1 MLDLL
6 YVALQHAAAQAH
18 RAHAPARAATSTG
31 SHLPKCELALPTL
44 QMLQLQLHNYPYIAA
59 FAGGYWILWLLFRR
73 SDARVFLSFV
83 LTLLAAAGLEVAA
96 VMTKRPPGVCRVQDL
111 VPAVAGALGAA
122 VLLGIWSRLR
132 RKPAYVRLV
141 KRPAPA
147 GSRSA
152 PLPPPPPSPRGGI
165 PQRAVIYDP
174 PPTGYA
180 PPPPPPDFSPGPTTE
195 VRPAAQA
202 APTET
207 VAPSKRFA
215 ARAAIAQRLQ
225 PILGRIK
232 PALQGLWAS
241 IVRRRRAVGIGLAAV
256 VIIGAAF
263 VLLRNP
269 SSVPVATEQPK
280 AAAVA
285 APEAPPPAP
294 RQLQSEV
301 EGYYEPSYQFTVA
314 DRRFTRLTLRP
325 DASVRF
331 SRLGSRQEVGCAD
344 ARISPAAV
352 HVRCDFEA
360 AGIIVTIDGRF
371 TSRYA
376 SDRLDMP
383 PLSASIT
390 ITNTRGETVYRAR
403 DSFYWH
409 VPD

>member
-1 MLDLL
+1 MLSLL
-6 YVALQHAAAQAH
+6 YVALQHATAQAH
-18 RAHAPARAATSTG
+18 RAHAPAGTRAATG
-31 SHLPKCELALPTL
+31 IHLPKCELVLPTL
-44 QMLQLQLHNYPYIAA
+44 QNLELQLHNYPYIAA

-73 SDARVFLSFV
+73 SDARVFLSLL
-83 LTLLAAAGLEVAA
+83 LTLLAAAGLEVGE
-96 VMTKRPPGVCRVQDL
+96 VMTKRGLCRVQDL
-111 VPAVAGALGAA
+111 VPAVAGVLGAA

-141 KRPAPA
+141 KRPARGA
-147 GSRSA
+147 RSA
-152 PLPPPPPSPRGGI
+152 PLPPAPPSPRAGI

-180 PPPPPPDFSPGPTTE
+180 PPPPPPDFSPGPAPTAAG
-195 VRPAAQA
+195 RPAAQSE
-202 APTET
+202 PTEE
-207 VAPSKRFA
+207 VAPNRAVA
-215 ARAAIAQRLQ
+215 ARAAVTERLRA
-225 PILGRIK
+225 IFGRIQ
-232 PALQGLWAS
+232 PGLQGLWAS
-241 IVRRRRAVGIGLAAV
+241 VLGRRRAIAIGLGVV
-256 VIIGAAF
+256 VIIGAAA
-263 VLLRNP
+263 VVMLRTP

-280 AAAVA
+280 AVA
-285 APEAPPPAP
+285 PPTPEAPPQAP

-331 SRLGSRQEVGCAD
+331 SRLGSRQDVGCAD

-352 HVRCDFEA
+352 HLRCDFEA
-360 AGIIVTIDGRF
+360 AGISVTIDGRF
-371 TSRYA
+371 TARYA
-376 SDRLDMP
+376 SNRLDMP

-390 ITNTRGETVYRAR
+390 VTNTRGETVYRAR